1 MKDTKTSNHYNTRNP
16 APARRGGM
24 VFTQN
29 APVGRMVHPER
40 QRRALKA
47 IFFDIDDT
55 LYSTGLFAA
64 RARRN
69 SIRAMISMGLNLP
82 EGILLKELDEVI
94 KEFSSN
100 FEHHFDKLLLR
111 IPRRSY
117 EGINPSVLVASA
129 VIAYHQTKSKELS
142 PYPDVPVLLKNLA
155 KTDLIRGIIT
165 DGLAIKQS
173 EKLIRL
179 KLYNLFTPR
188 AIFISDE
195 IGINKPN
202 TKLYRRVCNE
212 LNLSPQEVMYVGD
225 DPIND
230 IDPAKT
236 IGMITVLVRRGEK
249 YLSRHGKLKPDYQ
262 VDNFLQLSKVIGASH
277 CVEPG

>member
-1 MKDTKTSNHYNTRNP
+1 MKDAKLSVHCN
-16 APARRGGM
+16 
-24 VFTQN
+24 
-29 APVGRMVHPER
+29 GRTASGHI
-40 QRRALKA
+40 LKA
-47 IFFDIDDT
+47 VFFDIDDT
-55 LYSTGLFAA
+55 LYSTSLFAA

-69 SIRAMISMGLNLP
+69 SVRAMITMGLNLP
-82 EGILLKELDEVI
+82 EEMLLKELDEVI

-100 FEHHFDKLLLR
+100 YEHHFDKLLLR
-111 IPRRSY
+111 IPKRSY
-117 EGINPSVLVASA
+117 EGINTSVLVASA
-129 VIAYHQTKSKELS
+129 VIAYHQTKSKDLS
-142 PYPDVPVLLKNLA
+142 PYPDVLILLKRLG

-165 DGLAIKQS
+165 DGLSIKQS

-195 IGINKPN
+195 IGISKPN
-202 TKLYRRVCNE
+202 VKLYQRVCNE
-212 LNLSPQEVMYVGD
+212 LNLPPQEVMYVGD

-249 YLSRHGKLKPDYQ
+249 YLSRPGRLKPDFQ
-262 VDNFLQLSKVIGASH
+262 VDNFHQLLKIIGIK
-277 CVEPG
+277 